1 MKYTKVM
8 NEKIRDFS
16 PQYKYARREAL
27 AINFILNILDYKTCS
42 FSFSAK
48 EFLDEV
54 EYEYRH
60 TWEFSTVPF
69 EILKQALD
77 TLKKAARINTTCYA
91 TNTLYYEPGGT
102 LVGVL
107 ISKELC
113 DFIKQMECDDR
124 CQELKR

>member
-27 AINFILNILDYKTCS
+27 AINFILSNMDYKTCS

-60 TWEFSTVPF
+60 TWELDSVSI
-69 EILKQALD
+69 EILEK
-77 TLKKAARINTTCYA
+77 TLKALKEAARIKTTCYSIH
-91 TNTLYYEPGGT
+91 TLYYESGGA
-102 LVGVL
+102 LSDVS

-113 DFIKQMECDDR
+113 DFLKQMECDDV
-124 CQELKR
+124 CQE

>member
-8 NEKIRDFS
+8 NEKMRDFS

-27 AINFILNILDYKTCS
+27 AINFILSILDYKTCS

-77 TLKKAARINTTCYA
+77 TLKKAARINTTCYT

-113 DFIKQMECDDR
+113 DFIKQMECDDE
-124 CQELKR
+124 CQE

>member
-27 AINFILNILDYKTCS
+27 AINFILSNLDYKTCS

-48 EFLDEV
+48 EFLNEV

-60 TWEFSTVPF
+60 TWEFSTVPI
-69 EILKQALD
+69 EILKQTLD
-77 TLKKAARINTTCYA
+77 TLKEAARINTTCYA

-113 DFIKQMECDDR
+113 DFIKKMECDDG
-124 CQELKR
+124 CQE

>member
-27 AINFILNILDYKTCS
+27 AINFILSILDYKTCS

-113 DFIKQMECDDR
+113 DFLKQMERDDE
-124 CQELKR
+124 CQE

>member
-8 NEKIRDFS
+8 NEKMRDFS
-16 PQYKYARREAL
+16 PQCKYERREEL
-27 AINFILNILDYKTCS
+27 AINFILSILDYKTCS
-42 FSFSAK
+42 FSFLAK
-48 EFLDEV
+48 EFLDEIK
-54 EYEYRH
+54 YEYIH
-60 TWEFSTVPF
+60 TWEFSTVPI
-69 EILKQALD
+69 EILKQTLD

-113 DFIKQMECDDR
+113 DFLKQMERDDE
-124 CQELKR
+124 CQE

>member
-27 AINFILNILDYKTCS
+27 AINFILSNLDYKS
-42 FSFSAK
+42 GYVSFSAK

-60 TWEFSTVPF
+60 TWELNTVSI
-69 EILKQALD
+69 EILEQTLD
-77 TLKKAARINTTCYA
+77 TLKEAARINTTCYA
-91 TNTLYYEPGGT
+91 IYTWNYVFGG
-102 LVGVL
+102 LL
-107 ISKELC
+107 ISVSMSKELC
-113 DFIKQMECDDR
+113 DFIKQMECDDV
-124 CQELKR
+124 CQEQKS

>member
-27 AINFILNILDYKTCS
+27 AINFILSNLDYKSGYVS
-42 FSFSAK
+42 FSEK

-60 TWEFSTVPF
+60 TWELNTVSI
-69 EILKQALD
+69 EILEQTLN
-77 TLKKAARINTTCYA
+77 TLKKAAKINTTCYA
-91 TNTLYYEPGGT
+91 IHVWNPVFGG
-102 LVGVL
+102 LLISVS

-113 DFIKQMECDDR
+113 DFIKQMECDDV
-124 CQELKR
+124 CQE

>member
-27 AINFILNILDYKTCS
+27 AINFILSNLDYKS
-42 FSFSAK
+42 GYVSFSAK
-48 EFLDEV
+48 EFLNEV

-60 TWEFSTVPF
+60 TWELNTVSI
-69 EILKQALD
+69 EILEQTLN
-77 TLKKAARINTTCYA
+77 TLKKAAKMNTTCYA
-91 TNTLYYEPGGT
+91 IHTLNPVLGG
-102 LVGVL
+102 LLISVS

-113 DFIKQMECDDR
+113 DFIKQMECDDG
-124 CQELKR
+124 CQE

>member
-1 MKYTKVM
+1 MKHTKVM

-27 AINFILNILDYKTCS
+27 AINFILSNMDYKTCS

-60 TWEFSTVPF
+60 TWEFSTIAI
-69 EILKQALD
+69 EILKQTLD
-77 TLKKAARINTTCYA
+77 TLKEAARINTTCYA

-113 DFIKQMECDDR
+113 DFIKQMECDDE
-124 CQELKR
+124 CQE

>member
-1 MKYTKVM
+1 MKYTKVI

-27 AINFILNILDYKTCS
+27 AINFILSIMDYKTCS

-60 TWEFSTVPF
+60 TWELDSVSI
-69 EILKQALD
+69 EILEK
-77 TLKKAARINTTCYA
+77 TLKTLKEAARIKTTCYSI
-91 TNTLYYEPGGT
+91 NTFHYVPGGSLT
-102 LVGVL
+102 SVS

-113 DFIKQMECDDR
+113 DFLKQMECDDV
-124 CQELKR
+124 CQE

>member
-113 DFIKQMECDDR
+113 DFLKQMERDDE
-124 CQELKR
+124 CQE

>member
-27 AINFILNILDYKTCS
+27 AINFILSNLDYKS
-42 FSFSAK
+42 GYVSFSAK

-60 TWEFSTVPF
+60 TWELNTVSI
-69 EILKQALD
+69 EILEQTLN
-77 TLKKAARINTTCYA
+77 TLKKAAKINTTCYA

>member
-27 AINFILNILDYKTCS
+27 AINFILSNMDYKTCS

-60 TWEFSTVPF
+60 TWEFSTVPI
-69 EILKQALD
+69 EILKQTLD
-77 TLKKAARINTTCYA
+77 TLKEAARINTTCYA

-113 DFIKQMECDDR
+113 DFIKQMECDDE
-124 CQELKR
+124 CQK

>member
-27 AINFILNILDYKTCS
+27 AINFILSNLDYKTCS

-48 EFLDEV
+48 EFLNEV

-60 TWEFSTVPF
+60 TWEFSTVPI
-69 EILKQALD
+69 EILKQTLD
-77 TLKKAARINTTCYA
+77 TLKEAARINTTCYA

>member
-1 MKYTKVM
+1 MKYTKII

-16 PQYKYARREAL
+16 PKYKYARREAL
-27 AINFILNILDYKTCS
+27 AINFILSNMDYKTCS

-60 TWEFSTVPF
+60 FWELDSVSI
-69 EILKQALD
+69 EILEK
-77 TLKKAARINTTCYA
+77 TLNTIKEAARIKTTCYA
-91 TNTLYYEPGGT
+91 THTFYYDRGGL
-102 LVGVL
+102 LVSVS

-113 DFIKQMECDDR
+113 DFIKQMECDDE
-124 CQELKR
+124 CQEQKS

>member
-27 AINFILNILDYKTCS
+27 AINFILSNLDYKTCS

-48 EFLDEV
+48 EFLNEV

-60 TWEFSTVPF
+60 TWEFSTVPI
-69 EILKQALD
+69 EILKQTLD
-77 TLKKAARINTTCYA
+77 TLKEAARINTTCYA
-91 TNTLYYEPGGT
+91 TNTLYYEPGET

>member
-8 NEKIRDFS
+8 NEKMRVFS
-16 PQYKYARREAL
+16 PKYKYARREAL
-27 AINFILNILDYKTCS
+27 AINFILSNIDYKTCS
-42 FSFSAK
+42 VSFSAK

-60 TWEFSTVPF
+60 PWEFSTVPI
-69 EILKQALD
+69 EILKQTLD
-77 TLKKAARINTTCYA
+77 TLKESARINTTCYA

-102 LVGVL
+102 LVGIL

-113 DFIKQMECDDR
+113 DFIKQMECDDE
-124 CQELKR
+124 CQE

>member
-8 NEKIRDFS
+8 NEKIRDLS

-27 AINFILNILDYKTCS
+27 AINFILSNMDYKTCS
-42 FSFSAK
+42 LSFSAK
-48 EFLDEV
+48 EFLNEV

-60 TWEFSTVPF
+60 NWEFSTVPF
-69 EILKQALD
+69 EILKQTLD
-77 TLKKAARINTTCYA
+77 TLKEAARINTTCYS
-91 TNTLYYEPGGT
+91 TNTLYYEPDGT

>member
-27 AINFILNILDYKTCS
+27 AINFILSNLDYKS
-42 FSFSAK
+42 GYVSFSAK

-60 TWEFSTVPF
+60 TWELNTVSI
-69 EILKQALD
+69 EILEQTLN
-77 TLKKAARINTTCYA
+77 TLKKAAKINTTCYA
-91 TNTLYYEPGGT
+91 IHVLNPVLGG
-102 LVGVL
+102 LLISVS

-113 DFIKQMECDDR
+113 DFIKKMECDDV
-124 CQELKR
+124 CQE

>member
-1 MKYTKVM
+1 MK
-8 NEKIRDFS
+8 KIPRFS

-27 AINFILNILDYKTCS
+27 AINFILSNLDYKS
-42 FSFSAK
+42 GYVFFSAK

-54 EYEYRH
+54 EYEYEH
-60 TWEFSTVPF
+60 TWEFSTVPI
-69 EILKQALD
+69 EILKQTLD
-77 TLKKAARINTTCYA
+77 TLKEAAKINTTCYA

-113 DFIKQMECDDR
+113 DFIKQMECDDV
-124 CQELKR
+124 CQE

>member
-27 AINFILNILDYKTCS
+27 AINFILSNLDYKS
-42 FSFSAK
+42 GYVSFSAK

-60 TWEFSTVPF
+60 NWELNTVSI
-69 EILKQALD
+69 EILEQTLN
-77 TLKKAARINTTCYA
+77 TLKKVAKINTTCYEIHVW
-91 TNTLYYEPGGT
+91 NPVLGG
-102 LVGVL
+102 LSISVL

-113 DFIKQMECDDR
+113 DFIKQMECDD
-124 CQELKR
+124 

>member
-27 AINFILNILDYKTCS
+27 AINFILSNMDYKTCS

-60 TWEFSTVPF
+60 TWEFSTVPI
-69 EILKQALD
+69 EILKQILD
-77 TLKKAARINTTCYA
+77 TLKEAARINTTCYA
-91 TNTLYYEPGGT
+91 INTLYYEPGGT

-113 DFIKQMECDDR
+113 DFIKQMECDDE
-124 CQELKR
+124 CQE

>member
-27 AINFILNILDYKTCS
+27 AINFILSNMDYKTCS

-60 TWEFSTVPF
+60 TWEFSTVPI
-69 EILKQALD
+69 EILKQTLD
-77 TLKKAARINTTCYA
+77 TLKEAARINTTCYA

-113 DFIKQMECDDR
+113 DFIKQMECDDE
-124 CQELKR
+124 CQE

>member
-27 AINFILNILDYKTCS
+27 AINFILSNMDYKTCS

-60 TWEFSTVPF
+60 TWEFSTVPI
-69 EILKQALD
+69 EILKQTLD
-77 TLKKAARINTTCYA
+77 TLKETARINTTCYA

-113 DFIKQMECDDR
+113 DFIKQMECDDE
-124 CQELKR
+124 CQE

>member
-27 AINFILNILDYKTCS
+27 AINFILSNLDYKTCS

-48 EFLDEV
+48 EFLNEV

-60 TWEFSTVPF
+60 TWEFSTVPI
-69 EILKQALD
+69 EILKQTLD
-77 TLKKAARINTTCYA
+77 TLKEAARINTTCYA

-113 DFIKQMECDDR
+113 NFIKQMECDDE
-124 CQELKR
+124 CQE

>member
-1 MKYTKVM
+1 MKHTKVM

-27 AINFILNILDYKTCS
+27 AINFILSNMDYKTCS

-60 TWEFSTVPF
+60 TWEFSTVPI
-69 EILKQALD
+69 EILKQTLD
-77 TLKKAARINTTCYA
+77 TLKEAARINTTCYA

-113 DFIKQMECDDR
+113 DFIKQMECDDE
-124 CQELKR
+124 CQE